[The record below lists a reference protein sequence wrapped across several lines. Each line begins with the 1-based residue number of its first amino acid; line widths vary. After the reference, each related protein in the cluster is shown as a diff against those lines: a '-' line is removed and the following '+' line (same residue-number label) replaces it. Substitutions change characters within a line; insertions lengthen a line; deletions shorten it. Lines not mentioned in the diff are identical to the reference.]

1 MQMLKLVAIV
11 EGEVLLLIF
20 KAIFINAYFRSYWNF
35 RKHFPAEA
43 DQLYGSL
50 DISTQRQVE
59 KERDAGSN
67 GASMSAS
74 LRGSNTSLN
83 SMPGGVLSTC
93 FTCNFL
99 VSLLIN

>member
-1 MQMLKLVAIV
+1 MFV
-11 EGEVLLLIF
+11 
-20 KAIFINAYFRSYWNF
+20 FIHFRAYWSFRA
-35 RKHFPAEA
+35 HFPTEA

-67 GASMSAS
+67 GTNSMSAS

-83 SMPGGVLSTC
+83 SVPGGALSMC
-93 FTCNFL
+93 DVFSIC
-99 VSLLIN
+99 VV